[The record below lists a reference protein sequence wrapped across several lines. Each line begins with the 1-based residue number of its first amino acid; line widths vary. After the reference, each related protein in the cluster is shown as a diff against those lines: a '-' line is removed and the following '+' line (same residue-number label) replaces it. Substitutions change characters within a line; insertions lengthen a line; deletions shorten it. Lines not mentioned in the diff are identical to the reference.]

1 MAIIPLLTAFKL
13 KADGLNELGMFSGH
27 YEDFSVEW
35 YREIG
40 ATICYT
46 AFLNTF
52 QPHFNLFIAY
62 GKVQYKRYKDRGWE
76 KDLKSDVAECNTKQ
90 VLQADLE
97 ELYTGEEVDGS
108 TLYTNFMIQM
118 LITFTYCGGLP
129 VLYFIAFFNYISLYW
144 SYKFLFLKYYRKT
157 TDFNEGLPMYITQYI
172 KAAVGLHFIVTFFML
187 TNRDI
192 F

>member
-1 MAIIPLLTAFKL
+1 VLFQKRYTLNEQTTSAFKYKLGLEYINMAIIPLLTAFKL

-90 VLQADLE
+90 VL
-97 ELYTGEEVDGS
+97 
-108 TLYTNFMIQM
+108 
-118 LITFTYCGGLP
+118 
-129 VLYFIAFFNYISLYW
+129 
-144 SYKFLFLKYYRKT
+144 
-157 TDFNEGLPMYITQYI
+157 
-172 KAAVGLHFIVTFFML
+172 
-187 TNRDI
+187 
-192 F
+192 